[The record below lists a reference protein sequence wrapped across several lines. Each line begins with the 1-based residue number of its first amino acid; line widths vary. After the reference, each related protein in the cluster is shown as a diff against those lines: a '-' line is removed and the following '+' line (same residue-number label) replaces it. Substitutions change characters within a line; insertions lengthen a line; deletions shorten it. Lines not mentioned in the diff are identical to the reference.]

1 MQVTSDPQELRR
13 MIGVRTVAEVYRTLD
28 KLQLRKEYHKALEE
42 HGVSFDFIVKNMKDV
57 VMSAEKDADKINAL
71 KTILKSLGMDKYDGE
86 ADQGTNSWEESLLK
100 AAEEK
105 KAISPG
111 GIDLDADYEVRP
123 PEVPENVQEMM
134 DNEQKFSKSLYE
146 D

>member
-1 MQVTSDPQELRR
+1 

-28 KLQLRKEYHKALEE
+28 KLQLRREYHKALED

-105 KAISPG
+105 REHMN
-111 GIDLDADYEVRP
+111 LEADYEVKA
-123 PEVPENVQEMM
+123 PEIPENIQKMLE
-134 DNEQKFSKSLYE
+134 NEQKFSKSLYE